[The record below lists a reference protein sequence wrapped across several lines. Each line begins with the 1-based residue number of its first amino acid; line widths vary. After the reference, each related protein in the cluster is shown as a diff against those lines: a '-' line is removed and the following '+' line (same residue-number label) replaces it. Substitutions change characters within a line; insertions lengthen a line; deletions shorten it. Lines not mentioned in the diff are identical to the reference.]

1 MTKEEIKILLDQQ
14 NPQSEQKLEF
24 SSMLQF
30 HDLGGIALMLNTREN
45 NSFLGREDFTE
56 VVLDKFLLPKLE
68 EFNPNIPKEVIK
80 EALDVLK
87 KDRSVM
93 QTVNA
98 NREIYQL
105 LKDGVSVSFTD
116 TDGNQ
121 QTERIKAI
129 DWKRPSNNHFLIV
142 SQFQVKGSLG
152 LRRPD
157 LIGFVNG
164 LTFIE
169 YKSAD
174 NNVKNAYD
182 DNLRDYKDTIPHLL
196 YYNAFCLLSNGL
208 EAKVGSITAG
218 WEHFADWKK
227 VSAESE
233 PGLIDLNTTINGTC
247 QKVRFLDIVANFIVF
262 VEGSGGLAKIVS
274 KNHQFLGLTI
284 LKL

>member
-1 MTKEEIKILLDQQ
+1 MNKQDIQQLLEQQ
-14 NPQSEQKLEF
+14 NPQSEQALEF

-30 HDLGGIALMLNTREN
+30 LDLGWECAYAEHEEEN

-87 KDRSVM
+87 QDRTVM

-157 LIGFVNG
+157 LIGFVNA
-164 LTFIE
+164 I
-169 YKSAD
+169 
-174 NNVKNAYD
+174 
-182 DNLRDYKDTIPHLL
+182 
-196 YYNAFCLLSNGL
+196 YYLQNTNQLI
-208 EAKVGSITAG
+208 IT
-218 WEHFADWKK
+218 
-227 VSAESE
+227 
-233 PGLIDLNTTINGTC
+233 
-247 QKVRFLDIVANFIVF
+247 
-262 VEGSGGLAKIVS
+262 
-274 KNHQFLGLTI
+274 
-284 LKL
+284 

>member
-1 MTKEEIKILLDQQ
+1 
-14 NPQSEQKLEF
+14 
-24 SSMLQF
+24 
-30 HDLGGIALMLNTREN
+30 
-45 NSFLGREDFTE
+45 
-56 VVLDKFLLPKLE
+56 
-68 EFNPNIPKEVIK
+68 
-80 EALDVLK
+80 
-87 KDRSVM
+87 M

-164 LTFIE
+164 LPLLFIE

-182 DNLRDYKDTIPHLL
+182 DNLRDYKDTIPHFCIIMHSA
-196 YYNAFCLLSNGL
+196 YYLMAWKQS
-208 EAKVGSITAG
+208 GSITAG
-218 WEHFADWKK
+218 WEHF
-227 VSAESE
+227 VT
-233 PGLIDLNTTINGTC
+233 G
-247 QKVRFLDIVANFIVF
+247 R
-262 VEGSGGLAKIVS
+262 S
-274 KNHQFLGLTI
+274 KR
-284 LKL
+284 